1 MIIFVPLYFSSRA
14 WIRGVAFGGDEWTA
28 PGTGFGT
35 PQSAAS
41 LAALAAT
48 GASHVRLIIT
58 RYAIDDDVSPIAG
71 ASPLASTTPAQLATT
86 LAEAHKLNMT
96 VFLSPI
102 VDPSWDVAENV
113 RSADTSYGGFRAAG
127 SKFASRTQLGASF
140 SAAQWTRW
148 FASYAAWITP
158 LATLAQQY
166 SCVEWFGLASGLDA
180 AFLEAQN
187 APRWR
192 DLAAAVRSAFPR
204 GRLTISVAS
213 DLAPRITWWSALDAV
228 GVETFV
234 SLGANLSLGVAPSV
248 ESLESAWAPHV
259 ARLAALHAAT
269 TLPVLITSVGF
280 QSRPSCHVR
289 PNGTRPHNPG
299 DDSPWVTSFDPSC
312 QANAYEAFLRAF
324 VGAPGNEAPA
334 AGAWWAGV
342 FWWLWRGDPTSGGT
356 ADSDFTPHAKPAE
369 GVLRRYYGGEADASW
384 GGGALR
390 AALRRAHERAVSV
403 RADSRAARGAS
414 RAPDAAATPPRRR
427 RWQGWV
433 LGSQEWS
440 SPMYRLDSE
449 GAARALDDM
458 INMTNARSV
467 EVIAQWYVAALNSTE
482 IYPIT
487 DDANPLRTAT
497 DGELRSIMQSAAE
510 RGLET
515 VLTPMIDL
523 DVTLPAL
530 TWCYATG
537 CGWRGEI
544 GRDWPP
550 SECGAGSKWGEW
562 WSGSYAPFIM
572 HYAVRWNTPRCCLEP
587 DLVAA
592 AAAAVAHPP
601 ACFSHPSPPRLLPQP
616 QRRSASRTKQTRQ
629 HS

>member
-1 MIIFVPLYFSSRA
+1 MVPLLLHALSNAA
-14 WIRGVAFGGDEWTA
+14 WIRGVTFGGDEWTA

-35 PQSAAS
+35 LQSAAS
-41 LAALAAT
+41 LTAMAAT
-48 GASHVRLIIT
+48 GATHVRLIIT
-58 RYAIDDDVSPIAG
+58 RYAIENDAETVSPIAG
-71 ASPLASTTPAQLATT
+71 ASPLASTTPAQLERT
-86 LAEAHKLNMT
+86 LEEAHKLNLT

-102 VDPSWDVAENV
+102 VDPSWDVAKNV
-113 RSADTSYGGFRAAG
+113 RSEDSGGFRAAG
-127 SKFASRTQLGASF
+127 SRFVSRAELGTSF
-140 SAAQWTRW
+140 GTAQWTHW
-148 FASYAAWITP
+148 FASYAEWITP
-158 LATLAQQY
+158 LATLAQQH
-166 SCVEWFGLASGLDA
+166 SCVEWFGLASGLNT
-180 AFLEAQN
+180 AFLQAEN

-192 DLAAAVRSAFPR
+192 DLAAAIRREFPR
-204 GRLTISVAS
+204 GQLTISVAS
-213 DLAPRITWWSALDAV
+213 ELAPRITWWSALDAV
-228 GVETFV
+228 GVEAFV
-234 SLGANLSLGVAPSV
+234 SLGGNLSLGIAPSV
-248 ESLESAWAPHV
+248 ASLVSAWKPHV
-259 ARLAALHAAT
+259 ARFAALHAAT
-269 TLPVLITSVGF
+269 ALPVLITSVGF

-299 DDSPWVTSFDPSC
+299 DDSPWATSFDPSC
-312 QANAYEAFLRAF
+312 QANAYEALLRAF
-324 VGAPGNEAPA
+324 VGAPGQDAPA
-334 AGAWWAGV
+334 AGSWWAGV

-369 GVLRRYYGGEADASW
+369 GILRRYYGGEADASW
-384 GGGALR
+384 GGGAVR

-403 RADSRAARGAS
+403 RAGGPRGGPRAADSDSA
-414 RAPDAAATPPRRR
+414 DAGTMPPRRR

-433 LGSQEWS
+433 FGSQEWS
-440 SPMYRLDSE
+440 SPMYRLDSK

-458 INMTNARSV
+458 ISMTNARSV
-467 EVIAQWYVAALNSTE
+467 EVIAQWYVAALNATE

-497 DGELRSIMQSAAE
+497 DDELRSIMQSAAA

-550 SECGAGSKWGEW
+550 NECGARSKWGEW

-572 HYAVRWNTPRCCLEP
+572 HYAVRL
-587 DLVAA
+587 D
-592 AAAAVAHPP
+592 AH
-601 ACFSHPSPPRLLPQP
+601 
-616 QRRSASRTKQTRQ
+616 RRFVPFASQEQ
-629 HS
+629 